1 MIAAIAGKISAHT
14 QCGGEDGHQHQHD
27 HHHHHHHNHHHD
39 HHRHDSREHSGRK
52 LLRTEMEADRGGSNH
67 QDEDGHEAN
76 RINFTINGREWADS
90 DEFVRSGHSCGTV
103 EPSPHERKSIDE
115 RMRQVRDKKLR
126 LMDSGRMEPE
136 LWNKKLADRYGSRR
150 RRLRT
155 HGDSSRYL
163 ISSNVI
169 TVKVHWHI
177 FRKDLT
183 TAGGNLS
190 QASIDEQMRVINSAF
205 AGEELQAYPRCGWVA
220 DQTALNDPAIDLM
233 ATPFRFDVESL
244 TYYDDPALFSGV
256 DEGSY
261 KSQLRRGDCGELN
274 IYTGDSAYLGFGVFP
289 YGCDLDI
296 SSGSKQDGIVLD
308 YTVLP
313 GISTCFVFLLPS
325 FAGCRPG
332 Y

>member
-1 MIAAIAGKISAHT
+1 M
-14 QCGGEDGHQHQHD
+14 
-27 HHHHHHHNHHHD
+27 
-39 HHRHDSREHSGRK
+39 
-52 LLRTEMEADRGGSNH
+52 
-67 QDEDGHEAN
+67 
-76 RINFTINGREWADS
+76 
-90 DEFVRSGHSCGTV
+90 
-103 EPSPHERKSIDE
+103 
-115 RMRQVRDKKLR
+115 
-126 LMDSGRMEPE
+126 
-136 LWNKKLADRYGSRR
+136 
-150 RRLRT
+150 
-155 HGDSSRYL
+155 
-163 ISSNVI
+163 
-169 TVKVHWHI
+169 
-177 FRKDLT
+177 
-183 TAGGNLS
+183 
-190 QASIDEQMRVINSAF
+190 
-205 AGEELQAYPRCGWVA
+205 A